1 MAGRLASRHRETKT
15 FWLIKCTSLR
25 VPLRWL
31 ELSWGILVL
40 VFLINA
46 LYFIAH
52 NLWLITAFIDF
63 ILTTIMILLFVS
75 LIPSVFGMGPSVLFP
90 TLSSSVFR
98 TNLKRQ
104 QRERAMSKGV
114 SSFAVCIIYALELL
128 VGWLLATNRNVGLL
142 WVVIVVCLTFIGSFG
157 QICPLEF
164 GYNTENS
171 SLQKVFFFKLD

>member
-1 MAGRLASRHRETKT
+1 
-15 FWLIKCTSLR
+15 
-25 VPLRWL
+25 
-31 ELSWGILVL
+31 
-40 VFLINA
+40 
-46 LYFIAH
+46 
-52 NLWLITAFIDF
+52 
-63 ILTTIMILLFVS
+63 MILLFVS

-142 WVVIVVCLTFIGSFG
+142 
-157 QICPLEF
+157 
-164 GYNTENS
+164 
-171 SLQKVFFFKLD
+171 